1 MIGITGTT
9 SGIGKALLDMPYNFV
24 IFDRAHGDI
33 NDPEVVYNKLKDC
46 KVFINNAWHN
56 DCQTKLLSFF
66 FTKWK
71 DESKKIISIGTSVSS
86 YMPTGSKY
94 QDYVDYKRDLRKA
107 HCDIVNLKTTKCKS
121 YLINPGVTDT
131 KLTANQSR
139 KKMTT
144 SDVVSIVR
152 FVLEHK
158 LYIPEIYFYVE

>member
-1 MIGITGTT
+1 
-9 SGIGKALLDMPYNFV
+9 
-24 IFDRAHGDI
+24 
-33 NDPEVVYNKLKDC
+33 
-46 KVFINNAWHN
+46 
-56 DCQTKLLSFF
+56 
-66 FTKWK
+66 
-71 DESKKIISIGTSVSS
+71 
-86 YMPTGSKY
+86 MPTGSNY

>member
-56 DCQTKLLSFF
+56 DCQTKLLNFF

-71 DESKKIISIGTSVSS
+71 DESKKIISIGSSVS
-86 YMPTGSKY
+86 
-94 QDYVDYKRDLRKA
+94 
-107 HCDIVNLKTTKCKS
+107 
-121 YLINPGVTDT
+121 
-131 KLTANQSR
+131 
-139 KKMTT
+139 
-144 SDVVSIVR
+144 
-152 FVLEHK
+152 
-158 LYIPEIYFYVE
+158 